1 MIRDRGPISSL
12 GFGITSRDVPLQ
24 ETEEEGPSPNSGVVA
39 RALDGHPVMRFFAT
53 ATATMVGTYAASK
66 VLRGGGVKL
75 ATKIQRT
82 SDGGGQYAGAATR
95 FVESAGKIKKALD
108 ELEGVHRSIDGVDP
122 NDVYSKLIFEID
134 GRKLNQN
141 LDRLVSGSQIIQNQH
156 FTTSEIRA
164 AGRGITREPAVVWSL
179 KDDIQQTLARR
190 ARNLGFELP
199 AMYLSQRAIT
209 DTVFGQNQDKQ
220 KVNWYN
226 PVDVISDF
234 AKQSTINLASM
245 MTPFDL
251 GGAGIARV
259 KFLAN
264 APFSKNPNLKLTAN
278 QTKLSNS
285 FVDIKTILGEF
296 GQDVTKVLTGITRQS
311 TSIGAAFKSASTE
324 GGAAEGGIVFAMQQ
338 ARKGARLAGEEADS
352 VAGMTSLKK
361 AALQAKAYIMGH
373 HTGISAGA
381 DANIQLQ
388 GLIDAIPSL
397 KGTSVG
403 LREFGKKY
411 QSNKKA
417 YDVLSGAISYDEA
430 LNSVRGIRNV
440 PSPNDLLASSI
451 KSIRELHSSKF
462 TDFSNS
468 LLAGRGSAEN
478 LTKGEF
484 YAEVEVNEYKKNL
497 YSQLVRQGVSENTA
511 SNLVKKMGLTETPKS
526 FSNKTNIS
534 QRVIFGNTKIIDEN
548 NSEDF
553 IEQLIKRA
561 KRLEKIDD
569 PTLTKDALSSSLEL
583 TDTLF
588 AQKEFRT
595 RLDRKAGRAWN
606 ATYEQVIL
614 GKGRNLVKGQ
624 KASFN
629 DFAGD
634 ISPEKVDYLSRTVAD
649 TMGISL
655 VDANGR
661 KLSRDVISSSLARR
675 GIDTENVGQ
684 LRAYLIDQKKM
695 TSPLFGDGYN
705 IFGMKNLLVDEA
717 FSAGFFNY
725 LNEDQEGVVS
735 QLASDIARTDP
746 ISATI
751 GYSELKGVYR
761 NRSGQILDTTR
772 ISGIGSRLLDFAREQ
787 FQIPI
792 VKFNPLQM
800 IGQGGPQGVDK
811 RRMFQFTEG
820 FSFQPFSNAS
830 RPSPEMLVFS
840 QEKRGFF
847 GPTGSLFELTED
859 GLNNPQIAKRAGQF
873 RQMRTTENDMF
884 SKTAKLTAERQ
895 STLASLEA
903 ARGTEEDT
911 TSLSLLD
918 RIKRRFNVAEEQQNS
933 IFRYLRRFKDRK
945 SDIYNPTVFSQ
956 LLDGQQ
962 VKTSKGV
969 LSLRQTAQGTDE
981 QAPRFGVFNESG
993 DEIYSHTQVL
1003 QAYETSRRTFQS
1015 YGMPTPIIR
1024 EYQRRNPGALRNILD
1039 DGTEIDLTEATTEA
1053 DLRSFAVA
1061 ELQKTDEAIVSSRS
1075 SGLDPRS
1082 LTASAGVVRS
1092 QLGRFSLDE
1101 VSPKS
1106 VRSPTISTRMDE
1118 LRDSIFQLALQRR
1131 AYGAAMGTGGSIDPG
1146 QFAIDIEEIV
1156 SDLVRRRVITQSQA
1170 SEARAAGFSS
1180 VVNFVAFGGY
1190 RRSGTESENLSRA
1203 LSQLIGIKDSPE
1215 SSRAFSGL
1223 LQPFYTQKIANVGTA
1238 GVANDAVSL
1247 FRPII
1252 SRNLKP
1258 SSYRL
1263 DDLSVNPLGNEGTVY
1278 VPTFSTVVSQVGLTR
1293 ASKSLFGISTYD
1305 DPEAFSAASVGA
1317 SHYVERLN
1325 SFYETFGLGLDAS
1338 KYSGPA
1344 SLFTKGMIGSR
1355 VAPLV
1360 IGGTA
1365 LVSADRTVGGFVNEK
1380 DERGERVYSPF
1391 VGTKIARGA
1400 VESQSLV
1407 SGVVPGGMSYSEKKE
1422 QLMEG
1427 EVAIRQGRYWPLGVT
1442 PFEGGKVMYYRPSYY
1457 RRMKAGASYT
1467 SESMGSPMERL
1478 AFGYDFSPLRP
1489 LDPYRFERKHYED
1502 RPYPVTGEYFTGPFG
1517 PLTPLLNATVGKVLK
1532 PQLTMHKEEL
1542 ARSLSNYASAGQSGA
1557 YDPSGLMQSDKFSR
1571 QFNAGQTLGQ
1581 IGSNANNFSGQRYPS
1596 SSATLSLIDSGSFGG
1611 SSQVSNYNQYLSNAS
1626 SRPLNTA
1633 SNISS
1638 RSISDANS
1646 RYVQASQFGPPLT
1659 PGLVPPRI
1667 VAAGEPVA
1675 TNRMGIVLG
1684 EAGYRAQEMGGLYGF
1699 GFANLRE
1706 KLGFGQSDFEPQRS
1720 LLQSASKAYGSG
1732 RAFWDLNLGG
1742 LGDVPI
1748 KAEGALGNIEASEI
1762 IRRFIPKERSNVD
1775 YLNPIENR
1783 MGKNYPFLPGS
1794 DYFINFKQGDP
1805 FVKVQEGELRLPGIG
1820 YERLNPEMPEYS
1832 SPLTQLDI
1840 LADVAPYSKQFRSLN
1855 TQVTMSSVDPGQRE
1869 KLEQIKAQ
1877 VEETTRKKEFSE
1889 YKYKY
1894 ATKEELGISAGGL
1907 LLGRMGEYIAHRDT
1921 FINTKIMPSR
1931 TAQEDWERRHIY
1943 GATFP
1948 EWQNPIESFIAPMY
1962 QKAGTRNPLTS
1973 GLLLAGVGAMFGKTA
1988 TARSLGSIVGFTTGA
2003 GYSGYTRTKQSISG
2017 ETYIP
2022 KERKKQMALE
2032 EYTDVLSYVKNVNLS
2047 NQAKEAGDT
2056 AAAAQFSQAA
2066 KRTMYGADI
2075 YGASVDTLSLAIPK
2089 RKREHFKSMINAPV
2103 QERERILSTAPRLE
2117 RRMYQAAW
2125 GMRVEEKPDLTEYFS
2140 RHELP
2145 NMSWEGWHQN
2155 TNMEHVKIKMG
2166 ESMGINMSQMGYYP
2180 QQVREAEMV
2189 NPSYPSFNQGSNQET
2204 TAAQIRMMMSRNGI
2218 QGNVIPVLNGFGS
2231 SSVDIFSGV
2240 R

>member
-12 GFGITSRDVPLQ
+12 GFGVTSRDVPLQ

-39 RALDGHPVMRFFAT
+39 RALDGHPVMRFFAH
-53 ATATMVGTYAASK
+53 ATATMVGTYAASRILK
-66 VLRGGGVKL
+66 GGGVKL
-75 ATKIQRT
+75 ATRIQRT
-82 SDGGGQYAGAATR
+82 ADGGGQYAGAATR

-122 NDVYSKLIFEID
+122 NDVYSKLIFEVD
-134 GRKLNQN
+134 GRKSKQS
-141 LDRLVSGSQIIQNQH
+141 LDRLISGSQIIHNQNLK
-156 FTTSEIRA
+156 TSEIRA

-190 ARNLGFELP
+190 ARNIGFELP
-199 AMYLSQRAIT
+199 AMYMTQRALT
-209 DTVFGQNQDKQ
+209 DPLFGQNQDKRN
-220 KVNWYN
+220 VNWYN
-226 PVDVISDF
+226 PVDVIADF
-234 AKQSTINLASM
+234 AKQSTMNIANM

-251 GGAGIARV
+251 GGAGLARV

-264 APFSKNPNLKLTAN
+264 APFSQNPNLQLTAN
-278 QTKLSNS
+278 QSKLSNS
-285 FVDIKTILGEF
+285 FVDIKTVLGEF

-338 ARKGARLAGEEADS
+338 ARRGASLAGQEADS
-352 VAGMTSLKK
+352 VTGMTSLKK
-361 AALQAKAYIMGH
+361 AGLQAKAYIMGYQP
-373 HTGISAGA
+373 GISAGV
-381 DANIQLQ
+381 DANIQMQ
-388 GLIDAIPSL
+388 GLIDAVPSL

-403 LREFGKKY
+403 LREFRKRY

-440 PSPNDLLASSI
+440 PNANELLSSSI

-468 LLAGRGSAEN
+468 LLAGRGSADN
-478 LTKGEF
+478 LSKGEF
-484 YAEVEVNEYKKNL
+484 YAEVEVNEYKRNL
-497 YSQLVRQGVSENTA
+497 YQQLIRQGVNEQTA

-534 QRVIFGNTKIIDEN
+534 QRVIFGSTKIIDDN

-553 IEQLIKRA
+553 IEQLIQRA

-569 PTLTKDALSSSLEL
+569 PTLTKDALTSSLEL

-588 AQKEFRT
+588 AQKEFRA

-606 ATYEQVIL
+606 STYEQVIL
-614 GKGRNLVKGQ
+614 GRGRNLVKGQ
-624 KASFN
+624 KAAFN

-634 ISPEKVDYLSRTVAD
+634 ISPEKADYLARTVAD

-655 VDANGR
+655 TDANGR
-661 KLSRDVISSSLARR
+661 RLSKSVISSNLARR
-675 GIDTENVGQ
+675 GIDTENIGQ
-684 LRAYLIDQKKM
+684 LRGYLIDQRRM
-695 TSPLFGDGYN
+695 TAPIFGDGYN
-705 IFGMKNLLVDEA
+705 IFGMKGLLVDEA
-717 FSAGFFNY
+717 FGAGFFNY
-725 LNEDQEGVVS
+725 LSEEQEGIVS
-735 QLASDIARTDP
+735 SLASDIARTDP
-746 ISATI
+746 ISATV
-751 GYSELKGVYR
+751 GYSQLKGVYR
-761 NRSGQILDTTR
+761 TRSGEILDTTR
-772 ISGIGSRLLDFAREQ
+772 IAGVGSRLLDFTREQ
-787 FQIPI
+787 LQIPI
-792 VKFNPLQM
+792 VKFNPLDM

-820 FSFQPFSNAS
+820 FSSQPFGNLSES
-830 RPSPEMLVFS
+830 KPGMFIFS

-847 GPTGSLFELTED
+847 GATGSLFELTADELD
-859 GLNNPQIAKRAGQF
+859 NPIIRKKAGQF
-873 RQMRTTENDMF
+873 RQMRTAENDMF
-884 SKTAKLTAERQ
+884 SRTAKTIAERQ
-895 STLASLEA
+895 TTLAALESA
-903 ARGTEEDT
+903 SAREED
-911 TSLSLLD
+911 LSALSRLD
-918 RIKRRFNVAEEQQNS
+918 RIKRKLNIADEQPNS
-933 IFRYLRRFKDRK
+933 IFRYLRRFKNRK

-956 LLDGQQ
+956 LLDQQ
-962 VKTSKGV
+962 PVKTSRGT
-969 LSLRQTAQGTDE
+969 LSLRVTGAADDAE
-981 QAPRFGVFNESG
+981 APRFGIYNEAG
-993 DEIYSHTQVL
+993 EEVYSHTQIL
-1003 QAYETSRRTFQS
+1003 QGYESFRRGVQS
-1015 YGMPTPIIR
+1015 YGTPIPIIR
-1024 EYQRRNPGALRNILD
+1024 EYEIRNVGSLRYVLD
-1039 DGTEIDLTEATTEA
+1039 DGTEMDLSEARTTS
-1053 DLRSFAVA
+1053 DLRAIAVA
-1061 ELQKTDEAIVSSRS
+1061 ELKKSDEVIVDARGP
-1075 SGLDPRS
+1075 GLDPRS
-1082 LTASAGVVRS
+1082 LTASSGVVRNHLS
-1092 QLGRFSLDE
+1092 RYNLEE

-1106 VRSPTISTRMDE
+1106 VQSPTISTRLDE
-1118 LRDSIFQLALQRR
+1118 LREAVFQLALQRR
-1131 AYGAAMGTGGSIDPG
+1131 AYSTAIGTGGSVNPG
-1146 QFAIDIEEIV
+1146 QLAIDIEEIV
-1156 SDLVRRRVITQSQA
+1156 GDLVRRKVITSNQA
-1170 SEARAAGFSS
+1170 TEARAAGLSS
-1180 VVNFVAFGGY
+1180 VVNFFAFSGY
-1190 RRSGTESENLSRA
+1190 KRSGTESENLSRA
-1203 LSQLIGIKDSPE
+1203 LAQLMQVKQSPDSSGSM
-1215 SSRAFSGL
+1215 SSL

-1238 GVANDAVSL
+1238 GFGNDIVSL
-1247 FRPII
+1247 FRPMVT
-1252 SRNLKP
+1252 RNLKP

-1263 DDLSVNPLGNEGTVY
+1263 DDLNVNPLGNEGTVY
-1278 VPTFSTVVSQVGLTR
+1278 VPTFSTVVDQVGLTR
-1293 ASKSLFGISTYD
+1293 ATKSFFGISTYD
-1305 DPEAFSAASVGA
+1305 DPEAFSAASVA
-1317 SHYVERLN
+1317 SSHYVERLN
-1325 SFYETFGLGLDAS
+1325 SFYETFGLGLDSS
-1338 KYSGPA
+1338 KYGGPA
-1344 SLFTKGMIGSR
+1344 SLFMKGMVGSR

-1360 IGGTA
+1360 IAGTTA
-1365 LVSADRTVGGFVNEK
+1365 VAADRTVGGLVNEK

-1391 VGTKIARGA
+1391 VGTKIARAA
-1400 VESQSLV
+1400 VETQSLV
-1407 SGVVPGGMSYSEKKE
+1407 SGIVPGGMTYSEKKE

-1442 PFEGGKVMYYRPSYY
+1442 PFEGGKIMYYRPSYY

-1489 LDPYRFERKHYED
+1489 FDPYRFERQHYED
-1502 RPYPVTGEYFTGPFG
+1502 RPYPVTGEYFTGPWG
-1517 PLTPLLNATVGKVLK
+1517 PITPLLNATVGKVLK

-1542 ARSLSNYASAGQSGA
+1542 ARGLSNYVSAGQSGS
-1557 YDPSGLMQSDKFSR
+1557 YDPSGLLQSGKVFLE
-1571 QFNAGQTLGQ
+1571 QNPETAFGQ
-1581 IGSNANNFSGQRYPS
+1581 IGSNINSFSGQSYTTGS
-1596 SSATLSLIDSGSFGG
+1596 STLSLMSSGSSGG
-1611 SSQVSNYNQYLSNAS
+1611 FNQISNYNQSLALAGS
-1626 SRPLNTA
+1626 SPLNTA
-1633 SNISS
+1633 SNLSF
-1638 RSISDANS
+1638 RSISNINS
-1646 RYVQASQFGPPLT
+1646 QYVQASQFGPPPI
-1659 PGLVPPRI
+1659 PGSVPPRI

-1699 GFANLRE
+1699 GFASLRE
-1706 KLGFGQSDFEPQRS
+1706 KLGFGQADFEPQRS

-1742 LGDVPI
+1742 LGDLPI
-1748 KAEGALGNIEASEI
+1748 KAQGALGNIEASEI
-1762 IRRFIPKERSNVD
+1762 VRRFIPKERSDID
-1775 YLNPIENR
+1775 YLNPIENT
-1783 MGKNYPFLPGS
+1783 MGKMYPFLPGS

-1805 FVKVQEGELRLPGIG
+1805 FVKVQEGEIRLPGIG
-1820 YERLNPEMPEYS
+1820 YERLNPAMSDYS

-1840 LADVAPYSKQFRSLN
+1840 LSDIAPYSKQFRSLN
-1855 TQVTMSSVDPGQRE
+1855 NQMTMTSVDPGERE
-1869 KLEQIKAQ
+1869 KLEEIKAQ
-1877 VEETTRKKEFSE
+1877 VEGVTRKKQFSE

-1894 ATKEELGISAGGL
+1894 ATKEELGISSGGL

-1943 GATFP
+1943 GSTFP
-1948 EWQNPIESFIAPMY
+1948 EWQNPIESFIQPMY
-1962 QKAGTRNPLTS
+1962 QKAGIRNPLAS

-2003 GYSGYTRTKQSISG
+2003 GYSTYTKAKQSITG

-2047 NQAKEAGDT
+2047 NQAKEAGDL
-2056 AAAAQFSQAA
+2056 AAAAQFTQAA
-2066 KRTMYGADI
+2066 KRTMYGADL

-2089 RKREHFKSMINAPV
+2089 RKREHFQSMINAPV

-2117 RRMYQAAW
+2117 RRIYQAAW
-2125 GMRVEEKPDLTEYFS
+2125 GMQVEEKPDLAEYFS

-2145 NMSWEGWHQN
+2145 DLGWEGWHPN

-2180 QQVREAEMV
+2180 QQVREAERI
-2189 NPSYPSFNQGSNQET
+2189 NPSYPTYNQSSNQET

-2231 SSVDIFSGV
+2231 SGIDIFAGV